1 MKKLMVLMMT
11 GLLVGAWYTTF
22 TSAVEKPM
30 EYKKC
35 LQQAQ
40 KNEEKGIYY
49 DAILEYKKALEY
61 DGDNRNIYMKI
72 AEDYRNMGDDSGFV
86 DACNSAISLD
96 GDNEQA
102 ILTLADYYTT
112 PQGAHAVRCQI
123 IEKESTVLD
132 LTLVAPGKEAAQ
144 AICRNWPK
152 KSQEIYENLMGEL
165 I

>member
-102 ILTLADYYTT
+102 ILTLADYYVE
-112 PQGAHAVRCQI
+112 QD
-123 IEKESTVLD
+123 EKQDAIALLKTHQEEKKQWR
-132 LTLVAPGKEAAQ
+132 AEGKAGFSG
-144 AICRNWPK
+144 RRFPV
-152 KSQEIYENLMGEL
+152 YRR
-165 I
+165 

>member
-1 MKKLMVLMMT
+1 MMT

-86 DACNSAISLD
+86 DACINNHKFRMPRRKSGSIA
-96 GDNEQA
+96 
-102 ILTLADYYTT
+102 
-112 PQGAHAVRCQI
+112 
-123 IEKESTVLD
+123 
-132 LTLVAPGKEAAQ
+132 
-144 AICRNWPK
+144 K
-152 KSQEIYENLMGEL
+152 KTSQEL
-165 I
+165 

>member
-49 DAILEYKKALEY
+49 ARQTHE
-61 DGDNRNIYMKI
+61 
-72 AEDYRNMGDDSGFV
+72 
-86 DACNSAISLD
+86 
-96 GDNEQA
+96 
-102 ILTLADYYTT
+102 
-112 PQGAHAVRCQI
+112 
-123 IEKESTVLD
+123 
-132 LTLVAPGKEAAQ
+132 
-144 AICRNWPK
+144 
-152 KSQEIYENLMGEL
+152 
-165 I
+165 

>member
-61 DGDNRNIYMKI
+61 DGDITWSRMRNR
-72 AEDYRNMGDDSGFV
+72 
-86 DACNSAISLD
+86 
-96 GDNEQA
+96 
-102 ILTLADYYTT
+102 T
-112 PQGAHAVRCQI
+112 P
-123 IEKESTVLD
+123 L
-132 LTLVAPGKEAAQ
+132 PF
-144 AICRNWPK
+144 
-152 KSQEIYENLMGEL
+152 
-165 I
+165 

>member
-1 MKKLMVLMMT
+1 MT

-30 EYKKC
+30 EYKKKC

-102 ILTLADYYTT
+102 ILTLADYYVE
-112 PQGAHAVRCQI
+112 QD
-123 IEKESTVLD
+123 EKQDAIALLKKHIKKKKTV
-132 LTLVAPGKEAAQ
+132 A
-144 AICRNWPK
+144 R
-152 KSQEIYENLMGEL
+152 
-165 I
+165 

>member
-86 DACNSAISLD
+86 DATVRSL
-96 GDNEQA
+96 
-102 ILTLADYYTT
+102 LT
-112 PQGAHAVRCQI
+112 
-123 IEKESTVLD
+123 
-132 LTLVAPGKEAAQ
+132 
-144 AICRNWPK
+144 
-152 KSQEIYENLMGEL
+152 EIMNRQS
-165 I
+165 